1 MRAAL
6 LMPPSDLSDSS
17 KRQAPKLQ
25 KALADLGL
33 GSRRRIEQ
41 WIAAGRVSVNGAPAH
56 LGQRLGSDDLVALD
70 GRKISRQRPDI
81 SRVLVLN
88 KSQGVVCTRQDPEGR
103 PTVFDSLPPLR
114 SGRWIAV
121 GRLDLQTSG
130 LLVLANDGELV
141 NRMMHPSTGL
151 DREYAVRVDGRL
163 DDELLGRLVK
173 GVLIDG
179 QRHAFTDVRYYD
191 GSGRNHWYHAVLMDG
206 KNHAVRKLFEQ
217 VGHPVSRLKRVRY
230 GPVVLPSTLRRG
242 RYAEL
247 NERDL
252 KTLYSLLHLRP
263 TLPQRPRKETKASL
277 LIPYP
282 KLPLAA
288 EGPRR

>member
-1 MRAAL
+1 M
-6 LMPPSDLSDSS
+6 
-17 KRQAPKLQ
+17 
-25 KALADLGL
+25 
-33 GSRRRIEQ
+33 
-41 WIAAGRVSVNGAPAH
+41 
-56 LGQRLGSDDLVALD
+56 
-70 GRKISRQRPDI
+70 
-81 SRVLVLN
+81 
-88 KSQGVVCTRQDPEGR
+88 
-103 PTVFDSLPPLR
+103 
-114 SGRWIAV
+114 

-247 NERDL
+247 NERDPQNPL
-252 KTLYSLLHLRP
+252 LPAAPAPNLAAPPEKGNQGVAADTLSQAAPCSRRAKEIVNRGCIELAAGRDFPATRLPTHLTRSSFDGQGNCAVKAPTTHGRPMPARLRP
-263 TLPQRPRKETKASL
+263 W
-277 LIPYP
+277 
-282 KLPLAA
+282 
-288 EGPRR
+288 RRR

>member
-1 MRAAL
+1 
-6 LMPPSDLSDSS
+6 MPPSKSP
-17 KRQAPKLQ
+17 KQQAPKLH

-41 WIAAGRVSVNGAPAH
+41 WIAAGRVSVNGEPAH
-56 LGQRLGSDDLVALD
+56 LGQRLGPKDVVAFD
-70 GRKISRQRPDI
+70 GRKVSRQQPDL

-88 KSQGVVCTRQDPEGR
+88 KPQGVVCTRQDTEGR
-103 PTVFDSLPPLR
+103 PTVFDGLPHLR

-121 GRLDLQTSG
+121 GRLDIQTTG

-163 DDELLGRLVK
+163 DDELIDRLID
-173 GVLIDG
+173 GLEIDG
-179 QRHAFTDVRYYD
+179 QRHAFSDVRYYN

-206 KNHAVRKLFEQ
+206 KNQAVRKLFEQ

-230 GPVVLPSTLRRG
+230 GPIVLPSSLRRG
-242 RYAEL
+242 RCLEL

-252 KTLYSLLHLRP
+252 KALYSLLHLRP
-263 TLPQRPRKETKASL
+263 TLSRRGWRKETKESL

-288 EGPRR
+288 AGPRK

>member
-1 MRAAL
+1 MRQS
-6 LMPPSDLSDSS
+6 P
-17 KRQAPKLQ
+17 PKLQ

-41 WIAAGRVSVNGAPAH
+41 WIAAGRVSVNGEPAL
-56 LGQRLGSDDLVALD
+56 LGQRLERDDLVALD
-70 GRKISRQRPDI
+70 GRRINRRRPDL

-88 KSQGVVCTRQDPEGR
+88 KPEGVVCTRQDPEGR
-103 PTVFDSLPPLR
+103 RTVFDGLPRLQ
-114 SGRWIAV
+114 SGRWVAV
-121 GRLDLQTSG
+121 GRLDIQTSG

-163 DDELLGRLVK
+163 DDEQIGRLIE
-173 GVLIDG
+173 GVMIDG
-179 QRHAFTDVRYYD
+179 HRHAFTDLRHYD
-191 GSGRNHWYHAVLMDG
+191 GRGRNHWYHAVLMDG
-206 KNHAVRKLFEQ
+206 KNQAVRKLFER

-230 GPVVLPSTLRRG
+230 GPVFLPSTLRRG

-252 KTLYSLLHLRP
+252 KTLYALLRLRP
-263 TLPQRPRKETKASL
+263 NLSRRPRKEAKGSL
-277 LIPYP
+277 LLPYP
-282 KLPLAA
+282 KLGRQQGGA
-288 EGPRR
+288 GPASTQG

>member
-1 MRAAL
+1 
-6 LMPPSDLSDSS
+6 MPPSDPSDSS

-56 LGQRLGSDDLVALD
+56 LGQRLGSDDVVALD

-103 PTVFDSLPPLR
+103 PTVFDSLPPLW

-263 TLPQRPRKETKASL
+263 TLPHRSRKETKASL

-282 KLPLAA
+282 KLNLAT
-288 EGPRR
+288 RQC

>member
-1 MRAAL
+1 
-6 LMPPSDLSDSS
+6 MPPS
-17 KRQAPKLQ
+17 KPPEQQAPKLH

-41 WIAAGRVSVNGAPAH
+41 WIAAGRISVNGEPAH
-56 LGQRLGSDDLVALD
+56 LGQRLGPKDLVAFD
-70 GRKISRQRPDI
+70 GRKVSRQKPHL

-88 KSQGVVCTRQDPEGR
+88 KPAGLVCTRHDPEGR
-103 PTVFDSLPPLR
+103 PTVFDGLPELQG
-114 SGRWIAV
+114 GRWIAV
-121 GRLDLQTSG
+121 GRLDLQTTG

-163 DDELLGRLVK
+163 DDESIDRLI
-173 GVLIDG
+173 GGLEIDG
-179 QRHAFTDVRYYD
+179 QRHAFSDLRYYN

-206 KNHAVRKLFEQ
+206 KTHAVRKLFEQ

-230 GPVVLPSTLRRG
+230 GPVVLPSSLRRG

-247 NERDL
+247 NAEDL
-252 KTLYSLLHLRP
+252 KTLYALLRLRP
-263 TLPQRPRKETKASL
+263 TLPRRRPRKEAKHSL
-277 LIPYP
+277 LMPYP
-282 KLPLAA
+282 ELGSRPSPPAK
-288 EGPRR
+288 

>member
-1 MRAAL
+1 
-6 LMPPSDLSDSS
+6 MPSS
-17 KRQAPKLQ
+17 QPPKLH

-41 WIAAGRVSVNGAPAH
+41 WIAAGRVSVNGVPAH
-56 LGQRLGSDDLVALD
+56 LGQRLGCEDVVALD

-88 KSQGVVCTRQDPEGR
+88 KPQGVVCTRQDPEGR
-103 PTVFDSLPPLR
+103 PTIFDSLPPLR

-173 GVLIDG
+173 GVVIDG
-179 QRHAFTDVRYYD
+179 QRHAFSDVRYYD
-191 GSGRNHWYHAVLMDG
+191 GGGRNHWYHAVLMDG

-247 NERDL
+247 NGRDL
-252 KTLYSLLHLRP
+252 KALYALLHLRP
-263 TLPQRPRKETKASL
+263 TLPRRSPHKETKESL
-277 LIPYP
+277 LMPYP
-282 KLPLAA
+282 KLPLAV